1 MVADKNNRSALPEA
15 TSTSHKR
22 HKLKYS
28 VVPKIEVSTSKE
40 SKIGKEPTKD
50 TNALSESKEK
60 LPFADTAWKRKRKSM
75 GSKVNTFLYALFNRF
90 WHFASSLFWFCLI
103 FFSKTVFY
111 SRKHFLLQWLGLKKS
126 CCTIFNKLWQ
136 LFE

>member
-75 GSKVNTFLYALFNRF
+75 GSKVNTFLYALLNRF
-90 WHFASSLFWFCLI
+90 CIESVLVLLN
-103 FFSKTVFY
+103 FFLQNN
-111 SRKHFLLQWLGLKKS
+111 FLLKKE
-126 CCTIFNKLWQ
+126 F
-136 LFE
+136 

>member
-28 VVPKIEVSTSKE
+28 VVPKIEVLTSKE
-40 SKIGKEPTKD
+40 SKTGKEPTKD

-111 SRKHFLLQWLGLKKS
+111 SRKHFLLQ
-126 CCTIFNKLWQ
+126 
-136 LFE
+136 